1 MVLTHLV
8 HSRNN
13 RIFANSSAE
22 DVKPRT
28 TFITRRTALVTPE
41 ENVPR
46 MKSDR
51 IQGEDLLTPSAQN
64 KETQQSGPLLLEP
77 ETPTVDPNNDVF
89 KWFNERRSYT
99 YNHLD
104 TTLMYSDFKLELHQA
119 LALEWMADNEVK
131 GNGGIVAD
139 DMGLGKTIQMLAHIK
154 NDRMRA
160 TAVGPTLIVVPKSIL
175 LQWDEEIRR
184 FFLPDKGLTCLI
196 YYGPKRESRYTQK
209 FLQQTNVVLTT
220 YGTLSK
226 DHEHTEDEAHEIRH
240 VHTKKA
246 KAAFAVDAKYRWCL
260 TGTPLQNS
268 VHDLFS
274 LFHFLRV
281 ENFSE
286 DEWFRAHVTSPM
298 TRNDPHALQASK
310 LLKVI
315 LGNIMLR
322 RLKTDE
328 VNGRPILELPKL
340 NTQVWDCDL
349 STPEQALYDA
359 LETRMLEIVDDLS
372 IQLEKGGDVRI
383 HSPAWVLL
391 LRLRQDLE
399 PAYILH
405 YWRVTKYSL
414 MRKRH
419 VSTAQ
424 KEACARCIEMANH
437 FSGTQPSTKITT
449 VLRILQDIKAR
460 PGNEKTIIFS
470 QFTSMLDLIEPFLQ
484 RQDIGFSRLDGTM
497 ETSKRSK
504 QLKTIKTDP
513 KVTVILLSLM
523 AAGSGLNLIECNN
536 VIVIDLW
543 WNPAVEEQ
551 AVARVHRLGQ
561 TKTVN
566 VYKLVTKNTV
576 ETRIMDL
583 QSKKKDLATQ
593 TLHGDAMKNME
604 QLSNDEIYQMIGF
617 ICT

>member
-1 MVLTHLV
+1 WTL
-8 HSRNN
+8 
-13 RIFANSSAE
+13 NS
-22 DVKPRT
+22 
-28 TFITRRTALVTPE
+28 L
-41 ENVPR
+41 
-46 MKSDR
+46 
-51 IQGEDLLTPSAQN
+51 
-64 KETQQSGPLLLEP
+64 
-77 ETPTVDPNNDVF
+77 
-89 KWFNERRSYT
+89 
-99 YNHLD
+99 
-104 TTLMYSDFKLELHQA
+104 
-119 LALEWMADNEVK
+119 
-131 GNGGIVAD
+131 
-139 DMGLGKTIQMLAHIK
+139 
-154 NDRMRA
+154 
-160 TAVGPTLIVVPKSIL
+160 
-175 LQWDEEIRR
+175 
-184 FFLPDKGLTCLI
+184 
-196 YYGPKRESRYTQK
+196 
-209 FLQQTNVVLTT
+209 
-220 YGTLSK
+220 
-226 DHEHTEDEAHEIRH
+226 DEAHEIRH

-246 KAAFAVDAKYRWCL
+246 KAAFAVNAEYRWCL

-281 ENFSE
+281 EKFSE
-286 DEWFRAHVTSPM
+286 DEWFRAHVTSPI
-298 TRNDPHALQASK
+298 TRNDTDALQASK
-310 LLKVI
+310 LLKVV

-349 STPEQALYDA
+349 STSERALYDA
-359 LETRMLEIVDDLS
+359 LETRTQELLHNLS
-372 IQLEKGGDVRI
+372 IQFEKGGDVRI

-391 LRLRQDLE
+391 LRLRQAGIH
-399 PAYILH
+399 PALLSSNEIQFNGVEEVSSEDKLKDVSDED
-405 YWRVTKYSL
+405 RCTLCSNKYAS
-414 MRKRH
+414 MH

-424 KEACARCIEMANH
+424 KEACARCIEMANR

-460 PGNEKTIIFS
+460 PDNEKTIIFS

-484 RQDIGFSRLDGTM
+484 RQDIGYSRIDGTM
-497 ETSKRSK
+497 ETAKRNK

-513 KVTVILLSLM
+513 NVTVILLSLM

-536 VIVIDLW
+536 VIIIDLW

-576 ETRIMDL
+576 DTRIMDL

-604 QLSNDEIYQMIGF
+604 
-617 ICT
+617 